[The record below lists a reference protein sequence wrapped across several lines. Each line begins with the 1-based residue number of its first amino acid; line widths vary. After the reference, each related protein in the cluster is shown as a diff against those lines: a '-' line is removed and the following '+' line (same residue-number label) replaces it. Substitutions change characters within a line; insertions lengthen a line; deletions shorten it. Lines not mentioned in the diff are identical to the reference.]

1 MSYSVN
7 DKYHRY
13 LQDARTRLSIPMSK
27 FEHLMFLFR
36 NMCYQFFVWTD
47 ALPFFW
53 CFISAH
59 QVFFLQLNF
68 VFSVTQ
74 CITAELCTRRHIS
87 RFMDD
92 GTECN
97 LRGR

>member
-1 MSYSVN
+1 MSYSVK

-27 FEHLMFLFR
+27 CEHYMFLFR
-36 NMCYQFFVWTD
+36 NMCYQFFVWTE
-47 ALPFFW
+47 ALPF
-53 CFISAH
+53 SAH
-59 QVFFLQLNF
+59 QVFLHLSF

-97 LRGR
+97 LCGR